1 MRIIRESGTQIGT
14 PARAQS
20 SGTWGGGM
28 PETFGASTMADYS
41 YSIYCSYSP
50 LASVKTIGNTET
62 YPSVSTAPN
71 RRAVPVTFNTEGM
84 IESIS
89 IYHNGGAGRVLMGVY
104 ADLAGLPSEQMGK
117 TASTVINS
125 TAGWQTVSL
134 TSPVP
139 VKEGE
144 TVWLSWVF
152 ENNPGIR
159 YSIGKPGRAQSPQT
173 WTAGIPAT
181 FGASTMADYN
191 YSIYCSYSQ
200 NINAESIGISEIYQ
214 GVSTAPNRRAMPVTF
229 NESGTIESISI
240 YHNGGNGKV
249 LMGVYADQTGL
260 PSVQMGRTA
269 STEINATTGWQ
280 TVSLISPVQVKAGQT
295 VWLSWVF
302 ENNPGIRYAVGKPG
316 RAQSSGTWS
325 AGMPADYGVSGF
337 ADYKYSVY
345 CTFRAATETLTLK
358 SESFQMM
365 LQFKV
370 LLKLKIRLLHN

>member
-1 MRIIRESGTQIGT
+1 MRIIRESGTQLDT
-14 PARAQS
+14 PGRAQS

-152 ENNPGIR
+152 EKQPWNSVFNRKTRQGTISSNMDGR
-159 YSIGKPGRAQSPQT
+159 YSRDIWG
-173 WTAGIPAT
+173 
-181 FGASTMADYN
+181 
-191 YSIYCSYSQ
+191 
-200 NINAESIGISEIYQ
+200 
-214 GVSTAPNRRAMPVTF
+214 
-229 NESGTIESISI
+229 I
-240 YHNGGNGKV
+240 YH
-249 LMGVYADQTGL
+249 
-260 PSVQMGRTA
+260 GRL
-269 STEINATTGWQ
+269 Q
-280 TVSLISPVQVKAGQT
+280 LFDLLLIFTK
-295 VWLSWVF
+295 
-302 ENNPGIRYAVGKPG
+302 
-316 RAQSSGTWS
+316 
-325 AGMPADYGVSGF
+325 
-337 ADYKYSVY
+337 YK
-345 CTFRAATETLTLK
+345 C
-358 SESFQMM
+358 
-365 LQFKV
+365 
-370 LLKLKIRLLHN
+370 